1 MAPYTYLNIHMYVHA
16 YIRSMHKSA
25 LSSILDNEEIPEW
38 ILFGKYGNAA
48 WILQGMLHGLF

>member
-1 MAPYTYLNIHMYVHA
+1 MYVHA
-16 YIRSMHKSA
+16 YIRSMHRSA